1 MIIDKDFDA
10 EQTQATVHML
20 LVEKGGYTTVAQN
33 IPEVTG
39 DAESLVKKF
48 RAGKQLISLSGITI
62 LISVL
67 LL

>member
-39 DAESLVKKF
+39 DAESLVKEVS
-48 RAGKQLISLSGITI
+48 RCRVSPS
-62 LISVL
+62 
-67 LL
+67 